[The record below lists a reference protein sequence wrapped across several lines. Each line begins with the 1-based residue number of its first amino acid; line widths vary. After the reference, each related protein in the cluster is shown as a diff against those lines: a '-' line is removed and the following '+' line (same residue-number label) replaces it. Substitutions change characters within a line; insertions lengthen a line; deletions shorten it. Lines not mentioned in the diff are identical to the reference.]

1 MRTIEIPR
9 REWSGKLDEFSRMH
23 EGWLVSLEIT
33 TAQSIGVQPKF
44 RLMPLVGITAEPID
58 GGTISIAV
66 AEPTGDHVTHT
77 MRSPTHVFVEETNA
91 GAQAALEIDS
101 ADGMK
106 AVLRFRT
113 TALPETVDGV
123 LHG

>member
-1 MRTIEIPR
+1 MEHR
-9 REWSGKLDEFSRMH
+9 LDEFSRMH
-23 EGWLVSLEIT
+23 EGWLVSLDIT
-33 TAQSIGVQPKF
+33 GQSIGAQREF
-44 RLMPLVGITAEPID
+44 RQMPLVGITAEPID

-77 MRSPTHVFVEETNA
+77 IHSPTHVFLDRTEK
-91 GAQAALEIDS
+91 GANAALEIES
-101 ADGMK
+101 ADGTK

-123 LHG
+123 VRG